1 MNENDENADS
11 FYTFDLSPSS
21 EAFAWLAMVVLAV
34 LLFELTADPALAV
47 GLGCLKFGAHD
58 LRIARWLRR
67 TDPDRRR
74 GRACSWFYVA
84 LAFTRIGFM
93 ALLILIVLFAVTGP
107 GIPQGQ
113 IARQL
118 VSAFFVIFAC
128 LVGGALASWAA
139 VGSALR
145 RGVCVWMDAT
155 TGVALRAGVWPP
167 FLADRFRRAN
177 LGPELIVGYALISG
191 WLALLALLFGVFGG
205 LLGMSIA
212 DVLLSLVI
220 GTPGLMFVLPLLA
233 PILFRRI
240 AAASPW
246 DCYPEAPLASVAEL

>member
-1 MNENDENADS
+1 MNENDEVFNS
-11 FYTFDLSPSS
+11 LHTVGHPGRS

-58 LRIARWLRR
+58 IRVARWLRR
-67 TDPDRRR
+67 VDPDNVR
-74 GRACSWFYVA
+74 GRACSWFYVT
-84 LAFTRIGFM
+84 LAFSRIGYM
-93 ALLILIVLFAVTGP
+93 ALLMLMVLFAITGP
-107 GIPQGQ
+107 GMPQGQ
-113 IARQL
+113 VARQL
-118 VSAFFVIFAC
+118 VSAFLVILAC

-139 VGSALR
+139 VGSALHG
-145 RGVCVWMDAT
+145 GVFVWMDAT

-167 FLADRFRRAN
+167 FLNDRFRRAN
-177 LGPELIVGYALISG
+177 LGPGLIVAYAVISG
-191 WLALLALLFGVFGG
+191 WLALLAFLFVVFGG
-205 LLGMSIA
+205 LLGMSVA

-233 PILFRRI
+233 PIIERKI

-246 DCYPEAPLASVAEL
+246 DCYPEAPLDSAV